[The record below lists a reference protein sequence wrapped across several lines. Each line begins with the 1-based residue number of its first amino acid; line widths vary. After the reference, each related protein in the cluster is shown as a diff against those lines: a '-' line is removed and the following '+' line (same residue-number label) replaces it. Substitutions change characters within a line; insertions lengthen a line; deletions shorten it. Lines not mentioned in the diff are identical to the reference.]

1 MRYLQGRHLLSLPY
15 VDEHCRQ
22 LHVSREQAWDG
33 LLHSLARMLD
43 HGATPVFARLLG
55 CNPARASG
63 PRPLQ
68 VGSDLPGFRVTAA
81 EAPSRLVLQGSH
93 RFARYQLTFYLDPE
107 TVLRAET
114 RAEFPGLAGK
124 LYRLLVI
131 SSGLHVLA
139 TRAILWKIEPGRTS
153 RA

>member
-1 MRYLQGRHLLSLPY
+1 LSLPY

-22 LHVSREQAWDG
+22 LHASREQAWDG
-33 LLHSLARMLD
+33 LLHSLARLLD
-43 HGATPVFARLLG
+43 HGPTPVFARLLG
-55 CNPARASG
+55 CHPARSSG

-68 VGSDLPGFRVTAA
+68 LGSELPGFRVVSA
-81 EAPSRLVLQGSH
+81 EAPGRLVLQGSH

-107 TVLRAET
+107 TLLRAET

-139 TRAILWKIEPGRTS
+139 TRAILRKIEPRRTLRNVDS
-153 RA
+153 RLT

>member
-1 MRYLQGRHLLSLPY
+1 
-15 VDEHCRQ
+15 
-22 LHVSREQAWDG
+22 
-33 LLHSLARMLD
+33 MLD
-43 HGATPVFARLLG
+43 RGPTPLVARLLG
-55 CNPARASG
+55 CNPAGSSG
-63 PRPLQ
+63 PRPLR
-68 VGSDLPGFRVTAA
+68 VGSELPGFRIAMA
-81 EAPSRLVLQGSH
+81 EAPSRLVLQGYH

-114 RAEFPGLAGK
+114 RAEFPGMAGK